1 MQTKGEKSQWT
12 KERVNLKETEKEKE
26 KKKEIDA
33 QKRSNGKQIMVNHYK
48 YMYNNMSFELLIC

>member
-1 MQTKGEKSQWT
+1 MDKRKSEF
-12 KERVNLKETEKEKE
+12 KRDREREG